1 MSTFK
6 EDTRKRENRIDFESE
21 LGAGRDRCRGNEV
34 RTKRERVLGEI
45 SGTEKH
51 LAGNEDA

>member
-1 MSTFK
+1 MSAFK

-21 LGAGRDRCRGNEV
+21 LKAGGDRCRRNEV
-34 RTKRERVLGEI
+34 RTERERVLGEI
-45 SGTEKH
+45 SGTKKH